1 MIQFTRKNT
10 EVMKQKCSLNELID
24 REDRKRHTFEFM
36 Y

>member
-10 EVMKQKCSLNELID
+10 GVMKQKCLTELID
-24 REDRKRHTFEFM
+24 REDRKQHTFEFM